1 MDLDLVKE
9 IKQRAD
15 IVDVISY
22 FLPSVQ
28 KKGKGYV
35 AICPFHDD
43 HDPSMQINKDKQ
55 IFHCYVCQ
63 SGGDVIEF
71 VKKYNKCG
79 FDEAVRKV
87 CEIIGFDDPRLHKQT
102 YEKKIDEN
110 LVPVYNCINELQ
122 KYYVYALTTEE
133 GQIARNYLDKRH
145 LSAEQTKKFGLGYAF
160 LDGKMT
166 IEYLKAKGFSLKN
179 IENTGIALAQTSGMA
194 DNNQGRLIFPIKDAS
209 GQVCG
214 FSARKINDDPEAPKY
229 VNSPETVI
237 FTKGNILY
245 NYWQAK
251 QTAKHDGY
259 IYVVE
264 GFMDVFA
271 LDSIGITSCVALMST
286 KLTKQ
291 HIDLIRRLGVEVR
304 VCLDGDKPGQ
314 TAMMKLMAQLDEAH
328 LPYRLVSLPG
338 EIRDPDEILKQDG
351 EEALQKFVTT
361 LVDPFQFALNYY
373 QNTSPLGTIEDKKKV
388 INHFMPMIAS
398 LKDKLIQDDYIYKLA
413 DATGFSSG
421 AIRNYLSAFK
431 SHQKPQE
438 EVLTNVNSEINTEL
452 DLKKLSKE
460 LRRLT
465 LAERTLL
472 DMMFESKEAI
482 AFYEENVKYFTTE
495 VYRTIANF
503 LINQVKESGEINPT
517 DLISEMQASEAK
529 YKDEAISEVS
539 ALSVKESKTKLTK
552 ESLEEISKVINEE
565 RTRIYERKKLEKEL
579 EGKTPMEKAKIMA
592 EYYSSKEPIS
602 DTPIREDK

>member
-1 MDLDLVKE
+1 MAFDADFIKE
-9 IKQRAD
+9 VKQRAD

-22 FLPSVQ
+22 YLPSVQ

-35 AICPFHDD
+35 AVCPFHDD
-43 HDPSMQINKDKQ
+43 HDPSMQISKEKQ
-55 IFHCYVCQ
+55 TFHCFVCQ

-71 VKKYNKCG
+71 VKKYDKCS

-87 CEIIGFDDPRLHKQT
+87 CEIIGFDDPRLHKQS
-102 YEKKIDEN
+102 YQPKVDEN
-110 LVPVYNCINELQ
+110 LIPVYNCINELQ

-133 GQIARNYLDKRH
+133 GQVARDYLAKRH
-145 LSAEQTKKFGLGYAF
+145 LSDAQAKKFGLGYA
-160 LDGKMT
+160 LKDGKMT

-179 IENTGIALAQTSGMA
+179 IENTGIALAQTSGMC
-194 DNNQGRLIFPIKDAS
+194 DNNQGRLIFPIKDS
-209 GQVCG
+209 NGQVCG
-214 FSARKINDDPEAPKY
+214 FSARKIIEDPDAPKY

-291 HIDLIRRLGVEVR
+291 HIELIRRLGVEVR

-351 EEALQKFVTT
+351 EEVLQKFVNT

-373 QNTSPLGTIEDKKKV
+373 QNISPLGTIEDKKKV
-388 INHFMPMIAS
+388 IKHFMPMIAS
-398 LKDKLIQDDYIYKLA
+398 VRDKLVQDDYIFKLA

-421 AIRNYLSAFK
+421 AIRNYLNNFK
-431 SHQKPQE
+431 VSNQIEK
-438 EVLTNVNSEINTEL
+438 EVTTNINAEVNTEI
-452 DLKKLSKE
+452 DLRKISKDI
-460 LRRLT
+460 RRLT
-465 LAERTLL
+465 LAERTML
-472 DMMFESKEAI
+472 DMMFESNEAI
-482 AFYEENVKYFTTE
+482 AFYEENIKYFNNE
-495 VYRTIANF
+495 IYRLIANF
-503 LINQVKESGEINPT
+503 LIEQYKKDGAIDPLSIIT
-517 DLISEMQASEAK
+517 EMQVSEIK
-529 YKDEAISEVS
+529 NKDQLISEVS
-539 ALSVKESKTKLTK
+539 AITNRKTSSNLTR
-552 ESLEEISKVINEE
+552 ETLEQLSKVISEE
-565 RTRIYERKKLEKEL
+565 RTRLYEKNKMLKEC
-579 EGKTPMEKAKIMA
+579 EGKTPLEQAEIIAKYLA
-592 EYYSSKEPIS
+592 NKK
-602 DTPIREDK
+602 TN